1 MLPHRGRETLLRNSC
16 LATASSIV
24 VRVTP
29 PSATMYLLQFQSFF
43 NHAGLVAL
51 GPRDFNP
58 EISSGGITQF
68 PN

>member
-1 MLPHRGRETLLRNSC
+1 LFGNRQL
-16 LATASSIV
+16 IV

-29 PSATMYLLQFQSFF
+29 PSATMYLLQSFF

-68 PN
+68 AN